1 MYVFPYHHDKA
12 IELRDIRV
20 ATLPLCNPATFF
32 NYNMSDRLLSII
44 QRELARQRTALLGV
58 VTAIFAHEAEDDEN
72 NYEVNVRL
80 KHEDLELCKVPMSV
94 SYMGMAIP
102 PREGD
107 LVLVQFLNG
116 DLNQPVINGRFYH
129 ADERPPLHKADEI
142 LFEQRL
148 PDDTFNHLRLAA
160 DGSIFLQRDV
170 TNREDNSEA
179 KAGVKIDPD
188 GNIEIK
194 TGDKIV
200 IAVNVDGN
208 ITIDCEK
215 LPINSDVE
223 ISKTLKVAGDTT
235 VDTQVVVGTGPKT
248 TITGGEIQGG

>member
-1 MYVFPYHHDKA
+1 
-12 IELRDIRV
+12 
-20 ATLPLCNPATFF
+20 
-32 NYNMSDRLLSII
+32 MSDRLFSLI
-44 QRELARQRTALLGV
+44 QRVVQEELARQRTALLGV
-58 VTAIFAHEAEDDEN
+58 VTAIFPHEAEDDDN

-80 KHEDLELCKVPMSV
+80 KHEDLELRKVPMAV
-94 SYMGMAIP
+94 DYMGMAVP

-107 LVLVQFLNG
+107 LVLVHFLNG
-116 DLNQPVINGRFYH
+116 DLNQPVIHGRFYH
-129 ADERPPLHKADEI
+129 ADERPPLHKADEL

-160 DGSIFLQRDV
+160 DGSIIIQRDV
-170 TNREDNSEA
+170 TKREDNSEA

-200 IAVNVDGN
+200 IAINADGN

-215 LPINSDVE
+215 LTINGDVA
-223 ISKTLKVAGDTT
+223 IKKSLT
-235 VDTQVVVGTGPKT
+235 VDTQVEVGTGPKT
-248 TITGGEIQGG
+248 TITGGQIQGG